1 MVTAGRSENA
11 VELRFVLKLP
21 LSGMPDD
28 RFENLLHHVLSD
40 PANVLRYLLFL
51 IHHDGLHSGRIT
63 DLFTP
68 AHDPSKRRGANG
80 AASIPLF
87 EELSRAL
94 ATQPELLDGV
104 QSLVADL
111 RKTEEGAALL
121 PSNFDAV
128 WTPIWSAREALRR

>member
-1 MVTAGRSENA
+1 
-11 VELRFVLKLP
+11 
-21 LSGMPDD
+21 
-28 RFENLLHHVLSD
+28 
-40 PANVLRYLLFL
+40 VLRYLLFL
-51 IHHDGLHSGRIT
+51 IHHDGLQSGRIT

-68 AHDPSKRRGANG
+68 VLDPAKRQGANG

-111 RKTEEGAALL
+111 HKTEEGAALL
-121 PSNFDAV
+121 PRNFDSLWA
-128 WTPIWSAREALRR
+128 PIWNAREALR

>member
-1 MVTAGRSENA
+1 MVTAGRGENA

-21 LSGMPDD
+21 LSGVPED

-68 AHDPSKRRGANG
+68 ALDPAKRRGANG

-121 PSNFDAV
+121 PSNFDSV

>member
-1 MVTAGRSENA
+1 LGVPE
-11 VELRFVLKLP
+11 
-21 LSGMPDD
+21 D

-51 IHHDGLHSGRIT
+51 IHHDGLQSGRIT

-68 AHDPSKRRGANG
+68 VLDPAKRQGANG

-111 RKTEEGAALL
+111 HKTEEGAALL
-121 PSNFDAV
+121 PRNFDSLWA
-128 WTPIWSAREALRR
+128 PIWNAREALR